1 MTDKEK
7 LLAGIKLIKEAC
19 HNSDFVIE
27 DFLDEDLTELK
38 KQYSSLPASRVSF
51 MIASGY
57 EREPVGFDFDEL
69 GNFLGR
75 F

>member
-27 DFLDEDLTELK
+27 DFLDEDLTELRK
-38 KQYSSLPASRVSF
+38 KYTSLPASRVSF
-51 MIASGY
+51 MIADGY
-57 EREPVGFDFDEL
+57 EREPVFFEFNEI
-69 GNFLGR
+69 GNFLRR